1 MRLNQPVTHREHALP
16 DGATLMS
23 TTDPDSRI
31 TYANDAFV
39 AASGFARDEIVGEPH
54 NIVRHP
60 DMPAAAFADM
70 WATLKDGLP
79 WTALVKNR
87 RKNGD
92 HYWVR
97 ANATPVRRDGQTVG
111 YLSIRTK
118 PARDKVDAAEA
129 LYRDLNEDRANAR
142 RIHKGIV
149 VTGGWFSWRRWHQT
163 LSVRARIRATLFAAW
178 VVVTLAA
185 VASGLGATSM
195 AGLAGAVALAAIL
208 VSLVLEWQIARPI
221 EALLKS
227 ALDVA
232 SGENRQPVM
241 MDRVD
246 EIGMTLRTV
255 SQLGLMFRW
264 LIDDV
269 NAQVLTVQ
277 RATEE
282 IAQGNL
288 DLSAR
293 TEQAA
298 ASVEQTAASMEEL
311 NATVHT
317 NAQTALEADA
327 LAVQAR
333 DSATLGGES
342 MADLV
347 STMGDITASSA
358 RIADIVG
365 VIDSIAFQTNI
376 LALNAAVEAARAGE
390 QGRGFAVVAT
400 EVRMLAHRSAEAA
413 REIKSL
419 IGASAERVAAG
430 STLVG
435 GTGATMEDI
444 QVRVRRVTELIA
456 GISLAT
462 SQQSDGIGQVSEAV
476 VHLDRITQQN
486 AALVEQSA
494 AASASLRDQATR
506 LVEAVSVFR

>member
-1 MRLNQPVTHREHALP
+1 
-16 DGATLMS
+16 
-23 TTDPDSRI
+23 
-31 TYANDAFV
+31 
-39 AASGFARDEIVGEPH
+39 
-54 NIVRHP
+54 
-60 DMPAAAFADM
+60 
-70 WATLKDGLP
+70 
-79 WTALVKNR
+79 
-87 RKNGD
+87 
-92 HYWVR
+92 VR
-97 ANATPVRRDGQTVG
+97 ANATPVRREGRTVG

-118 PARDKVDAAEA
+118 PGRDEVAAAEA
-129 LYRDLNEDRANAR
+129 LYRDLREGRANGR
-142 RIHKGIV
+142 RIHRGIV
-149 VTGGWFSWRRWHQT
+149 VQGGWLSWRRWQQT
-163 LSVRARIRATLFAAW
+163 LSVRARIRLTMLALPVVAALATAA
-178 VVVTLAA
+178 AGMNA
-185 VASGLGATSM
+185 VA
-195 AGLAGAVALAAIL
+195 AGGIAGAAALAAL
-208 VSLVLEWQIARPI
+208 LMSLVLEWQIARPI

-227 ALDVA
+227 AIDVA

-246 EIGMTLRTV
+246 EIGMTMRTV

-269 NAQVLTVQ
+269 NSQVLTVQ

-298 ASVEQTAASMEEL
+298 ASVEQTAASMEEV
-311 NATVHT
+311 NATVRT
-317 NAQTALEADA
+317 NAQTAHEADA

-347 STMGDITASSA
+347 ATMGDITASSS
-358 RIADIVG
+358 RITDIVG

-400 EVRMLAHRSAEAA
+400 EVRMLAQRSAEAA

-444 QVRVRRVTELIA
+444 QARVRRVTELIA

-462 SQQSDGIGQVSEAV
+462 SQQSDGIAQVSEAV
-476 VHLDRITQQN
+476 VHLDRVTQQN

-494 AASASLRDQATR
+494 AASASLRDQAAR
-506 LVEAVSVFR
+506 LVEAVGVFR